1 MPFIIH
7 IWNYLIS
14 MWLALFCLCMVFLC
28 DFPMI
33 YHKNLRWEI
42 VWFNSFHVWLWMAI
56 YLIGIL
62 RIPYTSIVVNYKLLS
77 YALHIEVDLAYRW
90 NLPPSVILDT
100 IKFGIPSWGRISRS
114 SSSRPLLQLTL
125 YILSRNSFASQTI
138 SLLLLKFIFLVLWS
152 YGSWL
157 SH

>member
-1 MPFIIH
+1 MNCHIMGERYTMCIPQSFLTWINRIMPFRTH

-14 MWLALFCLCMVFLC
+14 MWLEMFCLWMVFI
-28 DFPMI
+28 FMI
-33 YHKNLRWEI
+33 YHKDLRWEI
-42 VWFNSFHVWLWMAI
+42 VWFNSFQLWLCMVI
-56 YLIGIL
+56 YIIGIL

-77 YALHIEVDLAYRW
+77 YALYIEVDLAYLC

-125 YILSRNSFASQTI
+125 YILPRN
-138 SLLLLKFIFLVLWS
+138 
-152 YGSWL
+152 
-157 SH
+157 